1 MCKKIPFILLSCP
14 YKYLKFFWLC
24 VKILCMDFIDLYKLS
39 QTHKVLSQDIRSNML
54 SHCYL
59 INSKD
64 RVFLS
69 KLCLFAVKELYCMSD
84 SKPCD
89 ICVNCQKIEH
99 SNMVDFEIYP
109 KDKSLVVEDILNVV
123 SSAQIRAMES
133 DFKVFLLN
141 NFDECTIQGQN
152 KILKTLEEPP
162 ANVIFILSCENMGLV
177 LPTIL
182 SRAKKI
188 IESPLSIE
196 IIDKFLSD
204 KKISN
209 SRVIASMSDGLIT
222 NALNIA
228 ENKEANK
235 IMDLSLSTLTNLKS
249 TKELLD
255 YSSQILALKKDIPFF
270 LDTMIAMLRDISV
283 VNYGGKLLFENLNS
297 EYKKLASIYSSEMIQ
312 KITQKINEIAQ
323 KQEVNCNMTS
333 VIDTLLLDILEVKFL
348 CQK

>member
-1 MCKKIPFILLSCP
+1 
-14 YKYLKFFWLC
+14 
-24 VKILCMDFIDLYKLS
+24 MDFFDLYKLS
-39 QTHKVLSQDIRSNML
+39 QTHKVLSQDLNTNML
-54 SHCYL
+54 NHCYL

-64 RVFLS
+64 REYLS
-69 KLCLFAVKELYCMSD
+69 MLCLFAVKALYCLAD
-84 SKPCD
+84 DKPCNSC
-89 ICVNCQKIEH
+89 INCQKIEH
-99 SNMVDFEIYP
+99 GNMVDFEIYP

-123 SSAQIRAMES
+123 SSAQVRAMES

-162 ANVIFILSCENMGLV
+162 SNVIFILSCENLGLV

-188 IESPLSIE
+188 VEPPLSVDT
-196 IIDKFLSD
+196 IDKFLTG
-204 KKISN
+204 KKIEN
-209 SRVIASMSDGLIT
+209 SQVVASMSDGLIT

-228 ENKEANK
+228 QNKDASK
-235 IMDLSLSTLTNLKS
+235 ILNLSLATLTNLKS

-270 LDTMIAMLRDISV
+270 LDTMLAMLRDIAV
-283 VNYGGKLLFENLNS
+283 VNYGGKLLFENLSS
-297 EYKKLASIYSSEMIQ
+297 EYKKLACVYSSQMIQ

-323 KQEVNCNMTS
+323 KQEFNCNMTS